1 MTAPNPCLSMAAAF
15 KNTKGTRMNPVT
27 TSTTVHIF
35 VELNK
40 NDKRKVVFENELVTG
55 LQIKQRANVPS
66 DYDLARRQG
75 QKLELITD
83 NQTITIKNGEHFVAL
98 PPGTIS

>member
-1 MTAPNPCLSMAAAF
+1 
-15 KNTKGTRMNPVT
+15 MNPVT
-27 TSTTVHIF
+27 ASTTVHIF

-40 NDKRKVVFENELVTG
+40 NDTRKIEFDTDRVTG
-55 LQIKQRANVPS
+55 LQIKQQAGVPA

-75 QKLELITD
+75 QKLELVTND
-83 NQTITIKNGEHFVAL
+83 QTIEIKNGEHFVAL